1 MSVRAEYKDGSTI
14 EIIYHEMEDGKNNCL
29 AYKDLIYIYV
39 ENPFDFFFFAGHNI
53 HVPVEFTR
61 RSYIK
66 ALYARVY
73 KYSIPSYAT
82 EIL

>member
-1 MSVRAEYKDGSTI
+1 MARRLKSFTMKWTWNGGR
-14 EIIYHEMEDGKNNCL
+14 KNNCL

-39 ENPFDFFFFAGHNI
+39 ENPFDFFFIAGHNI

>member
-1 MSVRAEYKDGSTI
+1 
-14 EIIYHEMEDGKNNCL
+14 MEDGKNNCL

-39 ENPFDFFFFAGHNI
+39 ENPFDFFLIAGHNI

-66 ALYARVY
+66 AL
-73 KYSIPSYAT
+73 
-82 EIL
+82 